1 MSQLEERIKKA
12 FVRTPPISSP
22 KQAFRNPIQFILSC
36 SILLLLTQP
45 VYSGTVTV
53 TNISQLVGAV
63 GTANGSQ
70 GNTTILLQDG
80 TYTLSD
86 TLYVK
91 APNVTLAGVSGN
103 RDNVVIQGDAMS
115 STAKV
120 KNLLRVSASNFK
132 LRDLTLQRCGWHLIQ
147 IVGEENADYPII
159 NNCILRD
166 AYEQILKGSVDQNNI
181 GLASDS
187 GLIENCLFE
196 YSAGIGPQYYIG
208 GIDVHGGKNWIV
220 RNNIFHSIISP
231 TQTVAEHAVHF
242 WNGSADNIVEKNLFI
257 NCDRAIG
264 FGLDGRG
271 NTRGIIRN
279 NMIYHAANAGQF
291 ADVSIY
297 LVESPGTE
305 VYNNTIFMENSYPRS
320 IEYRFSSTTS
330 VLIVN
335 NLLNKPIGARDGA
348 SGTVGSNVEN
358 AIRSWFLNPGQG
370 DLHLAAGNTV
380 VVDAGRVVSDLV
392 EDYDGDKRPQGI
404 GFDIGADEWSAT
416 PSSQPS
422 APRNL
427 HIVQ

>member
-1 MSQLEERIKKA
+1 MSQLEERTKRA
-12 FVRTPPISSP
+12 FVRTRRISSP
-22 KQAFRNPIQFILSC
+22 KQAFQKPIRFILSC

-53 TNISQLVGAV
+53 TNISQLVSAV
-63 GTANGSQ
+63 GTANSSQ

-91 APNVTLAGVSGN
+91 APDVTLASASGN
-103 RDNVVIQGDAMS
+103 RENVVIQGDAMS

-120 KNLLRVSASNFK
+120 KNLLRVSGSNFE

-147 IVGEENADYPII
+147 IVGEENADYPVIK
-159 NNCILRD
+159 NCILRD

-196 YSAGIGPQYYIG
+196 YSAGVGPQYYIG

-220 RNNIFHSIISP
+220 RNNIFQSIISP

-271 NTRGIIRN
+271 NARGIIRN

-320 IEYRFSSTTS
+320 IEYRFSSTTN

-335 NLLNKPIGARDGA
+335 NLVNKPIGARDGA
-348 SGTVGSNVEN
+348 SGTISSNVDN
-358 AIRSWFLNPGQG
+358 AIRNWFLNPTRG
-370 DLHLAAGNTV
+370 DLHLASGIAT
-380 VVDAGRVVSDLV
+380 VVDAGQFVSGLI
-392 EDYDGDKRPQGI
+392 EDYDGDKRPQGTGI
-404 GFDIGADEWSAT
+404 DIGADEWSPIPPA
-416 PSSQPS
+416 QPS
-422 APRNL
+422 TPRNL